1 MEAIGKQIMAYNSAN
16 PKTVAISHMCP
27 LSTWSVRKVQIDCWG
42 CKMLTAFHTLYK
54 KYCKMSYM
62 QVACRLYTEVKI
74 FWYIGFNKIKY

>member
-54 KYCKMSYM
+54 K
-62 QVACRLYTEVKI
+62 
-74 FWYIGFNKIKY
+74 